1 MRPCKQDYTIGGHW
15 MLADLTEIM
24 DEIESKNEWEYKFI
38 ESLQIRIEEN
48 PEYKLTNRQ
57 FNCLLK
63 IHGKYRS

>member
-1 MRPCKQDYTIGGHW
+1 